1 MTPLPVCDHDGS
13 ITAEIDRVAG
23 LVCWHALAVEGAL
36 DDRHLAARDRD
47 VRITHHVDE
56 LVLLAVELLG
66 HATPQPQDA
75 DEL

>member
-1 MTPLPVCDHDGS
+1 MTSLPVCDRDGS
-13 ITAEIDRVAG
+13 TAAGLDRVAG

-36 DDRHLAARDRD
+36 EDRHLVAQDRV
-47 VRITHHVDE
+47 VRITQHVDE

-66 HATPQPQDA
+66 HATPHPHNA

>member
-1 MTPLPVCDHDGS
+1 MTRLPVRDHDGS
-13 ITAEIDRVAG
+13 TTAELDRVSG

-36 DDRHLAARDRD
+36 EDRRLAARDRD

-66 HATPQPQDA
+66 HATPHAHDA